1 MSAAEIVL
9 LAIVLVAILVI
20 AANLISLA
28 RSLMRVA
35 SNLSTVNSVIGEIPR
50 QTEPVAPILDSL
62 RRDLAEGQGMLE
74 GILAKPRR

>member
-9 LAIVLVAILVI
+9 LAIVLAAILVI
-20 AANLISLA
+20 AASLISLA

-35 SNLSTVNSVIGEIPR
+35 ANLSTVNSTIAEIPR

-62 RRDLAEGQGMLE
+62 RRDLAEGQGLLE
-74 GILAKPRR
+74 GILAKRRP

>member
-28 RSLMRVA
+28 RRLMRVA
-35 SNLSTVNSVIGEIPR
+35 SNLSTVNSAIGEIPR

-74 GILAKPRR
+74 CILAKPRR